1 MSNISSYTNLNE
13 KNLFYEFKS
22 QYKSSKLYKKTEL
35 SRLAIIFL
43 TLIFFVCF
51 LFKLQNDIVKN
62 YILRI
67 IAIVCIILFLF
78 YPLKKFE
85 IEEKNLANQIIDDI
99 FKGIAFSPE
108 FLKQLISLSESISFI
123 DIEIIN
129 YFNNS
134 IFFKSMKYIILV
146 TFGIIVSFVTSL
158 INNDG
163 ISKFEDNMNTIW
175 QFSLSLGWI
184 FLILYLVYIYYYVL
198 RNRILNL
205 YIEVLK
211 DKHLTIL
218 K

>member
-1 MSNISSYTNLNE
+1 M
-13 KNLFYEFKS
+13 
-22 QYKSSKLYKKTEL
+22 
-35 SRLAIIFL
+35 AIIFL

-184 FLILYLVYIYYYVL
+184 FLILYLFIFITMYRVIEFLIYI
-198 RNRILNL
+198 
-205 YIEVLK
+205 
-211 DKHLTIL
+211 
-218 K
+218 

>member
-1 MSNISSYTNLNE
+1 MSNVSSYTNLNE

-35 SRLAIIFL
+35 YRLAIIFL

-99 FKGIAFSPE
+99 FKGIVFSPE

-184 FLILYLVYIYYYVL
+184 FLILYLVYIYYYVS
-198 RNRILNL
+198 RKRILNL

-211 DKHLTIL
+211 DKYLTIL

>member
-35 SRLAIIFL
+35 YRLAIIFL

-99 FKGIAFSPE
+99 FKGIVFSPE

-184 FLILYLVYIYYYVL
+184 FLILYLVYIYYYVS
-198 RNRILNL
+198 RKRILNL

>member
-1 MSNISSYTNLNE
+1 MSNVSSYTNLNE

-35 SRLAIIFL
+35 YRLAIIFL

-99 FKGIAFSPE
+99 FKGIVFSPE

-184 FLILYLVYIYYYVL
+184 FLIIYLVYIYYYVS
-198 RNRILNL
+198 RKRILNL